1 MRLAWAAQAGRLTKF
16 GGREQDRLKETC
28 NTRSVMPFPLVCACQ
43 DSPKGVAWDGW
54 ARSTGRGFPV
64 LVLPLH
70 ICGGG
75 VCSTYLL
82 CRWQPPLRIGGCA
95 ITDQAHS
102 PFLRR
107 GLNEV
112 TTYESE
118 AAKHCTPMVLGV
130 GVQFVVQSVQSE
142 ALRHQ
147 PSRSCSGSII
157 GVQRPVYRWCRPGVR
172 GAFVIGVHGRL
183 GHILSQVY
191 ILLNTCVRERFAIFA
206 LTKSQISFEDRHDAF
221 HSLGELGSTW
231 DTEVHFDT

>member
-1 MRLAWAAQAGRLTKF
+1 MELPKGGVIPSYRRYRRVRLVPIRACYTSALRRVSHGPPRNRTRAVDVPSVPLLREFDRLQRPGQLRLVGVGA
-16 GGREQDRLKETC
+16 GGRKKARPSESC
-28 NTRSVMPFPLVCACQ
+28 NTRSVMALPLVCACQ

-130 GVQFVVQSVQSE
+130 GVQFVVQSLQSDT
-142 ALRHQ
+142 LRHK
-147 PSRSCSGSII
+147 PARSGRGSVS
-157 GVQRPVYRWCRPGVR
+157 GVQRTLYRCPRCCRARCP
-172 GAFVIGVHGRL
+172 
-183 GHILSQVY
+183 
-191 ILLNTCVRERFAIFA
+191 
-206 LTKSQISFEDRHDAF
+206 
-221 HSLGELGSTW
+221 
-231 DTEVHFDT
+231 